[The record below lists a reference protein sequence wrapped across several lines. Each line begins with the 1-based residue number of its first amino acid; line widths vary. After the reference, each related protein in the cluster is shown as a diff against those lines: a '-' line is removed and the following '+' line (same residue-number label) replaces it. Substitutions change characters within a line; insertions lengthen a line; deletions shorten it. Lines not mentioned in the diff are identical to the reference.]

1 MSIATMKNLS
11 DIYMELRDPI
21 FGYLLRLSGDYNL
34 AEELTQD
41 TFYRALLSLPKF
53 RQESSVKT
61 WLYAIARNTYLNW
74 LRKNHSKGIV
84 FTSFD
89 EEYLSPNDSNNDP
102 VEQLMEKERRLII
115 NKSLYS
121 LPETYRTVIILREF
135 EELSYIEIANIL
147 GKTENWVRVTLFRAK
162 QKLREIYADGERR
175 NESEI

>member
-1 MSIATMKNLS
+1 MKNLTE
-11 DIYMELRDPI
+11 IYIELRDPI

-53 RQESSVKT
+53 REESSVKT

-89 EEYLSPNDSNNDP
+89 EEFLSPNDSHTDP
-102 VEQLMEKERRLII
+102 AEQLLEKERRLIF
-115 NKSLYS
+115 NKSLYI
-121 LPETYRTVIILREF
+121 LPETYRTVIIFREI
-135 EELSYIEIANIL
+135 EELSYREIANIL
-147 GKTENWVRVTLFRAK
+147 GKTENWARVTFFRAK
-162 QKLREIYADGERR
+162 QKLKEIYANSERR